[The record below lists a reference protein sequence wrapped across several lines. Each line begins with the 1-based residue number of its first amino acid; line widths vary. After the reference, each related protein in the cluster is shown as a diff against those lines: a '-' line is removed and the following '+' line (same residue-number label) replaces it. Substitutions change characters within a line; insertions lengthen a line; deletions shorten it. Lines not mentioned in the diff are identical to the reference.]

1 MKKIIMEININN
13 KNAFNLVV
21 IIQSINNCQI
31 IITNIENI
39 RREKYLLFL
48 LFAMHEEHLQ

>member
-1 MKKIIMEININN
+1 MEININN